1 MNDAYLKRKYGITLA
16 ERDAIAAEQGNKC
29 AACGRPFDENT
40 RKEVDHEHFKIV
52 CIPDLFGF
60 LGKPPKRI
68 GWWAGSDLMLA
79 PVWAKTK
86 AEAIKKAK
94 TASLRPSVRGILCG
108 GRYAGCNRKLGR
120 IDNAPWLQAVLGYL
134 QNPPARRVLRKD
146 P

>member
-29 AACGRPFDENT
+29 AACGRPFDEHT
-40 RKEVDHEHFKIV
+40 RKEVDHEHFKVQTIRGSKGWYFSTRWV
-52 CIPDLFGF
+52 SGF
-60 LGKPPKRI
+60 AL
-68 GWWAGSDLMLA
+68 
-79 PVWAKTK
+79 TK
-86 AEAIKKAK
+86 KDAIKIAK
-94 TASLRPSVRGILCG
+94 QGSLRFSVRGILCG

-120 IDNAPWLQAVLGYL
+120 IDNVPWLQAVLGYL